1 MFMSECMTTFVAVS
15 GVTARV
21 CAYVSLCLITSE
33 ECVLAGSVSACS
45 VRLCEPM
52 SVRVGAIAPV
62 LGCLCNCLNWSMGV
76 DLTLGGVSV

>member
-1 MFMSECMTTFVAVS
+1 MTTSVAVS

-21 CAYVSLCLITSE
+21 CAYVSLWPITSE
-33 ECVLAGSVSACS
+33 ECVLTGSVSACS
-45 VRLCEPM
+45 VHLCEPM

-62 LGCLCNCLNWSMGV
+62 LGCLCNCLNWFMGV